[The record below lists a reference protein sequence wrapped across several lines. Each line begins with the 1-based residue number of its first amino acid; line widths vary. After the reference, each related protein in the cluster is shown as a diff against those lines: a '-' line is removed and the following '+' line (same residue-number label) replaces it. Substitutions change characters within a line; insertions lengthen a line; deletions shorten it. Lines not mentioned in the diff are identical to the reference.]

1 MLLGKWHIKP
11 GLAFNSL
18 LPIKLVFNNTSIL
31 SQSFTHL
38 LFLFTPDSVTHGQ
51 LRSGLAS
58 LQVCADWT
66 PSISRDNHGH
76 GPHRCLHLLISFSF
90 SHSHLI
96 RKKKKIHH
104 SSTIYSEDSIN
115 ISLWLSEQNFYNTI
129 KNISPPIQ
137 HTSTYCS
144 FIGLTLNTVPL
155 YHTVLNQNFDPSVPT
170 IKTFFP
176 SLSPF
181 PIHHHCLRPNL
192 NSVFQKLFQSIPA
205 QISVSSKLFQQ
216 ISIPSI
222 WYMSL
227 AEFISCVHNLF
238 QRDCKFLNDRDKI
251 YYCFCIF

>member
-1 MLLGKWHIKP
+1 MAMDHTDVCIYWSAFPSLTPILLG
-11 GLAFNSL
+11 
-18 LPIKLVFNNTSIL
+18 
-31 SQSFTHL
+31 
-38 LFLFTPDSVTHGQ
+38 
-51 LRSGLAS
+51 
-58 LQVCADWT
+58 
-66 PSISRDNHGH
+66 
-76 GPHRCLHLLISFSF
+76 
-90 SHSHLI
+90 
-96 RKKKKIHH
+96 KKKKIHH